1 MSLYRMPVQV
11 YCESFLIAYSETGDE
26 RYLDYLVE
34 DTLLEEDKLNLLDKK
49 WEFDVT
55 NYDVDGKGTSVQ
67 TMYKPSN
74 NKGKI
79 IKHHQFWQTSTTD
92 PVEQVDRALKG
103 IDVEEL
109 QKISK
114 EWQREPKGWISSKIR
129 WLRQLYS
136 NILGRLRAGATQS
149 QFDKAGFF
157 GKVKVTLKALAAKVL
172 GLIDRMAAKLE
183 HWTDN
188 TENKDELKK
197 SGKSDKLFK
206 PKHELVLKSVMQ
218 TAKDNDLVKGNK

>member
-1 MSLYRMPVQV
+1 MSLYRIPVQV

-34 DTLLEEDKLNLLDKK
+34 DTLLQEEIDLQDKK
-49 WEFDVT
+49 WKFGVT
-55 NYDVDGKGTSVQ
+55 HYDVDGKGTSVQ
-67 TMYKPSN
+67 TMYKPSSE
-74 NKGKI
+74 KGKYLQ
-79 IKHHQFWQTSTTD
+79 HHHLWQTGTTD
-92 PVEQVDRALKG
+92 PIEQVDRAMKG

-114 EWQREPKGWISSKIR
+114 EWQREPKGWIASKIR

-136 NILGRLRAGATQS
+136 NILGRLRAGSTQKE
-149 QFDKAGFF
+149 FDKSGFF
-157 GKVKVTLKALAAKVL
+157 GKVKVTLKALASKVL

-206 PKHELVLKSVMQ
+206 SKHELVLKSVMQ
-218 TAKDNDLVKGNK
+218 TAKDNNLVKENK